1 MQLTFYMILFILAR
15 FYIAKPGCTRYNRK
29 DKKIISCM
37 GGFKVKKVLVQFPL
51 KDEKDKLLF
60 LNTPGDFEYIF
71 CEGEI
76 LKKDLETADIIIGQV
91 SISQINEA
99 KNLKWIQCTFAGVDY
114 YLKSPDMPKHI
125 LLTNSTGA
133 FGTSISEYLL
143 TMTLSLYKKMNL
155 YRDQQKKG
163 IWKDLGAEKSL
174 SGKTVLIIGAG
185 DIGCSFAKLLSAFS
199 VHTIGIRRVIRELP
213 PYFGKMYTLDELD
226 SLLPK
231 ADVVA
236 LCLPSTSKTR
246 GLMDERR
253 LYLMKQDAVLLNV
266 GRGDAIVT
274 DDLIHVLQEG
284 HLLGAGLDVVDP
296 EPLPME
302 HPLWDME
309 NVILTP
315 HISGVSFDH
324 LPETYQKILA
334 ICTENLARYANGT
347 PLKNRIDLETGYRK
361 I

>member
-1 MQLTFYMILFILAR
+1 M
-15 FYIAKPGCTRYNRK
+15 
-29 DKKIISCM
+29 
-37 GGFKVKKVLVQFPL
+37 KKVLVQFPIN
-51 KDEKDKLLF
+51 DEKERLLF
-60 LNTPGDFEYIF
+60 SNTPGDYEYIF

-76 LKKDLETADIIIGQV
+76 LKKDLETADIIIGQP
-91 SISQINEA
+91 SISQMKEA

-114 YLKSPDMPKHI
+114 YLKDPNMPKHL

-155 YRDQQKKG
+155 YRDQQKNG
-163 IWKDLGAEKSL
+163 IWKDLGGEKSL
-174 SGKTVLIIGAG
+174 SGKTVLIVGAG
-185 DIGCSFAKLLSAFS
+185 DIGCSFAKLLSIFS
-199 VHTIGIRRVIRELP
+199 VHTIGIRRKMRELP
-213 PYFGKMYTLDELD
+213 PYFEKMYTMEKLDM
-226 SLLPK
+226 LLET

-236 LCLPSTSKTR
+236 LSLPSTKETK

-253 LYLMKQDAVLLNV
+253 LRLMKKDAVLLNV

-274 DDLIHVLQEG
+274 DDLVAVLQEG

-296 EPLPME
+296 EPLPKD
-302 HPLWDME
+302 HPLWKME

-315 HISGVSFDH
+315 HISGVSINH

-334 ICTENLARYANGT
+334 ICTQNLVRYANGE
-347 PLKNRIDLETGYRK
+347 PLKNTIDLETGYRK

>member
-1 MQLTFYMILFILAR
+1 MR
-15 FYIAKPGCTRYNRK
+15 
-29 DKKIISCM
+29 
-37 GGFKVKKVLVQFPL
+37 KVLVQFPI
-51 KDEKDKLLF
+51 KEEKDRQLF
-60 LNTPGDFEYIF
+60 LNTPGDYEYIF

-76 LKKDLETADIIIGQV
+76 SKEDLETADIIMGQV
-91 SISQINEA
+91 SVSQIKEA
-99 KNLKWIQCTFAGVDY
+99 KNLKWIQFTFAGVDS
-114 YLKSPDMPKHI
+114 YLKNPNMPKDL

-199 VHTIGIRRVIRELP
+199 VHTIGIRRIMRELP
-213 PYFGKMYTLDELD
+213 PYFENMYTLEELD

-246 GLMDERR
+246 GLMDERLLR
-253 LYLMKQDAVLLNV
+253 LMKEDAVLLNV

-274 DDLIHVLQEG
+274 DDLVHVLQEG
-284 HLLGAGLDVVDP
+284 HLLGAGLDVADP
-296 EPLPME
+296 EPLPKE
-302 HPLWDME
+302 HPLWEME
-309 NVILTP
+309 QVILTP
-315 HISGVSFDH
+315 HITGVSFDH
-324 LPETYQKILA
+324 LPETYHKILE

-347 PLKNRIDLETGYRK
+347 RLKNTIDLETGYRR

>member
-1 MQLTFYMILFILAR
+1 
-15 FYIAKPGCTRYNRK
+15 
-29 DKKIISCM
+29 
-37 GGFKVKKVLVQFPL
+37 VKKVLVQFPL